1 MRFLC
6 YNKGTT
12 AQFGGASGDVFSAIC
27 GCAVLPMISV
37 SEKHFVHFL
46 RFHARKLEITSFF
59 PRG

>member
-1 MRFLC
+1 
-6 YNKGTT
+6 
-12 AQFGGASGDVFSAIC
+12 
-27 GCAVLPMISV
+27 MISV

>member
-1 MRFLC
+1 M
-6 YNKGTT
+6 GTT

-46 RFHARKLEITSFF
+46 RFQARKLEITSFF

>member
-1 MRFLC
+1 M
-6 YNKGTT
+6 GTT
-12 AQFGGASGDVFSAIC
+12 AQFGGASGDAFSAIC

-46 RFHARKLEITSFF
+46 RFHVRKLEITSFF